1 MALQHDALER
11 HASARDLVR
20 NHLKRTGH
28 SLEFCLE
35 ERLGHVSGRI
45 HRWIKKAF
53 HCLTFGKACCK
64 FQGEFDVKLHGM
76 DDDRDLM
83 ARYNARHEASGMV
96 EFDRFGSRLRKA
108 VHEALVNRFHE

>member
-1 MALQHDALER
+1 
-11 HASARDLVR
+11 
-20 NHLKRTGH
+20 
-28 SLEFCLE
+28 
-35 ERLGHVSGRI
+35 
-45 HRWIKKAF
+45 
-53 HCLTFGKACCK
+53 
-64 FQGEFDVKLHGM
+64 M